1 VIPNL
6 KELTMAQ
13 RNRGDDGDILRSPSG
28 NPQPDRMRDTAS
40 DQDWRR
46 GYDETVRRGPPLDTE
61 VATGDFR
68 EGRDTFSGAGVRGYG
83 ESGSGEQWGGS
94 PGQAGH
100 GGGDFRGMGG
110 DYATE
115 GPPDGFGSPGGW
127 GRLGGWNRGGNG
139 VQRRAGP
146 KGYKRSDDRIR
157 EDLCEHL
164 MDISE
169 IDVSDVSIEVRDGHV
184 TLEGTVPQRGMKY
197 DIEDI
202 AATTLGVTDVENNI
216 RVPRQRLEE

>member
-1 VIPNL
+1 
-6 KELTMAQ
+6 MAQ
-13 RNRGDDGDILRSPSG
+13 RHRTDEDILRSPSG
-28 NPQPDRMRDTAS
+28 NPQPDRMRDTLS
-40 DQDWRR
+40 GEDWRR
-46 GYDETVRRGPPLDTE
+46 GYDETVRHGAPLDAE
-61 VATGDFR
+61 VAAGDER
-68 EGRDTFSGAGVRGYG
+68 STRGTFSGAGVRGYA
-83 ESGSGEQWGGS
+83 EPRDWGGAR
-94 PGQAGH
+94 GHEGH
-100 GGGDFRGMGG
+100 GGGDFRGMDG

-115 GPPDGFGSPGGW
+115 GPPAGFGSPGGW

-202 AATTLGVTDVENNI
+202 AAQTLGVTDVENNI
-216 RVPRQRLEE
+216 RVPRQRFEE